1 MLCLMP
7 VTFTLTILMT
17 MGILAGVGLEV
28 EVLVNHAAAEEYPCR
43 QLNSNESLET
53 TAVYRRY
60 IQSQENAVFAFRCG
74 VRAGDSPAKDW
85 INDPSNAILF
95 EVNIDNRQGLE
106 SLKQHVEAGALS
118 VTIGALLDRANDEQ
132 REFRFASIPTGLSI
146 QPFAEV

>member
-1 MLCLMP
+1 
-7 VTFTLTILMT
+7 

-43 QLNSNESLET
+43 QLNSNESLEA
-53 TAVYRRY
+53 TAAYRRY

-74 VRAGDSPAKDW
+74 VRASESPAKEW

-106 SLKQHVEAGALS
+106 SLKQHVEAGAPS

-132 REFRFASIPTGLSI
+132 REFRFASIPTGPSL
-146 QPFAEV
+146 QPFAEVHSR